1 MNTILEPG
9 AGRHAVRH
17 SAASIRLAGICG
29 FFLVAGIC
37 RAQTPTVVTLNFE
50 GLQDG
55 EFIGNYYNGGFAQ
68 LSDPITGLPGANGS
82 GPGPNYG
89 ITFGSDSLAVINT
102 TSGGSGN
109 VSGNPSGVTVAVFL
123 TGPGVVMNRATG
135 FSTGFSFYY
144 AATQPGTVTVY
155 DGLNG
160 TGTQLAS
167 LSLDVNVTSDNCP
180 VVDNQ
185 LIYCNWQ
192 QIGVPFTGTARSV
205 NFSGAANYI
214 VFDNI
219 TIGATTATAPL
230 VVTTTSLP
238 AGNVGAGY
246 NTPLTAT
253 GGTTPYT
260 WTAPGLPNGLTVS
273 NGAITGTPTV
283 AGSFP
288 VTLTVTDSSAP
299 SLSASSQPLTL
310 VINPATLGTPTCAP
324 TGATY
329 APGAAYSGTCSVT
342 GGTAPYTWTFGSLP
356 GTIGPSTATGPSATI
371 SGNLPAT
378 PPSSGSYTINVTVT
392 DSAEQ
397 SRSTTIIINVG
408 AALGTPTCSSL
419 SATFLPGAA
428 YANTCTV
435 TGGTPPYT
443 WTSSGLPGNVGPATA
458 TGSSF
463 PFSGTLPVSGSFP
476 VTVTVRDNTGQSK
489 AVTFTITVSAPT
501 LSAPACTASASGPF
515 APKAAY
521 SATCKALGGVSPYT
535 WSYTWSSSTQT
546 TTSNPPLPS
555 WLTANTSV
563 AGQTTLSGTVPAP
576 PPASYTVTVKV
587 TDNAAQSNTA
597 VLTINVAAALQLS
610 CSNLNG
616 PLLVAVPYTTTCSA
630 TGNAPYTFT
639 IGAGALPAGIART
652 ATATATTISG
662 TPTSS
667 GAYSFTV
674 QVQDS
679 AGQTATQSF
688 NGTISPALSI
698 STFTL
703 TAVPSVANQNT
714 VNLTLSSAPP
724 MKLTGKLC
732 LTFSAD
738 SSVASSYQGQ
748 EVVFANGTKDP
759 ACSSTLNRTLGFT
772 VAAGSAAPV
781 WDGGNSSQFSPG
793 TVAGTITVTLISLV
807 DPSNLSVLPGTA
819 QKTVETIPAGA
830 PTLIG
835 SPTMTASSNTVTVVF
850 DAVTSKRSV
859 TGVTCVFNPSS
870 GQPVTSSVSFTSGSF
885 AGADQTQWFGT
896 PASLPTGGSF
906 SLSVTFSCT
915 NCSALNAVQVTVTN

>member
-1 MNTILEPG
+1 MNTILESG
-9 AGRHAVRH
+9 SGRHAMRH
-17 SAASIRLAGICG
+17 SAASIYLAGICG
-29 FFLVAGIC
+29 FFLVAGISW
-37 RAQTPTVVTLNFE
+37 AQTPNVVTLTFE
-50 GLQDG
+50 GLQDL
-55 EFIGNYYNGGFAQ
+55 EPILNYYNGG
-68 LSDPITGLPGANGS
+68 LGGNGS

-89 ITFGSDSLAVINT
+89 ITFGSDSLASI
-102 TSGGSGN
+102 SAGAGGTGN
-109 VSGNPSGVTVAVFL
+109 FSGNPSGVTSAFFL
-123 TGPGVVMNRATG
+123 TGPGVVMNVAGG
-135 FSTGFSFYY
+135 FQKGFAFYFASGDSTGS
-144 AATQPGTVTVY
+144 VTVY
-155 DGLNG
+155 DGVGASGNVLAQIPLVA
-160 TGTQLAS
+160 TGTFCNVSATFSCWQAS
-167 LSLDVNVTSDNCP
+167 GATFS
-180 VVDNQ
+180 
-185 LIYCNWQ
+185 
-192 QIGVPFTGTARSV
+192 GTARSV
-205 NFSGAANYI
+205 NFSGTTNGI
-214 VFDNI
+214 GFDNI
-219 TIGATTATAPL
+219 TLGTGTATAQL
-230 VVTTTSLP
+230 VITTTSLP

-260 WTAPGLPNGLTVS
+260 WAATGLPNGLTVS

-288 VTLTVTDSSAP
+288 VTLKVTDSSGP

-310 VINPATLGTPTCAP
+310 VINPSALGTPTCAP

-443 WTSSGLPGNVGPATA
+443 WTSGGLPGNVGPATA

-476 VTVTVRDNTGQSK
+476 VTVTVKDSTGQTK

-501 LSAPACTASASGPF
+501 LSAPACTASATGPF
-515 APKAAY
+515 PPNAAY
-521 SATCKALGGVSPYT
+521 SATCKASGGVSPYT
-535 WSYTWSSSTQT
+535 WSYTWSSSTQA

-639 IGAGALPAGIART
+639 ISAGALPAGIART

-667 GAYSFTV
+667 GAYSFAV

-679 AGQTATQSF
+679 VGQTATQSF
-688 NGTISPALSI
+688 NGTIGPALSI
-698 STFTL
+698 GTFSL

-724 MKLTGKLC
+724 VQLTGKLC

-738 SSVASSYQGQ
+738 SSVAGSYQGQ

-772 VAAGSAAPV
+772 VAAGSATPV
-781 WDGGNSSQFSPG
+781 WDGGNTSQFSPG
-793 TVAGTITVTLISLV
+793 TVAGTVTVTLISLV
-807 DPSNLSVLPGTA
+807 NPSNVSVLPSAA

-835 SPTMTASSNTVTVVF
+835 SPAMTASSNTVTVVF
-850 DAVTSKRSV
+850 DAVTPKRSV

-906 SLSVTFSCT
+906 SLSVTFACT
-915 NCSALNAVQVTVTN
+915 NCSALNAVQVTLTN